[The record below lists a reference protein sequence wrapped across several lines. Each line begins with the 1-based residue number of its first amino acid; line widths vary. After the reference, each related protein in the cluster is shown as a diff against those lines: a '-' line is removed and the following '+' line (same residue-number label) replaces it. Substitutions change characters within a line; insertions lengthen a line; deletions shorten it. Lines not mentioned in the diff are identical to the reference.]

1 MFGCKEYIMKYFYLF
16 IYILFILF
24 TSIYI
29 YLKGVSLKQSMQ
41 KGITIYE
48 NKYEDLPMFS
58 TLNTE
63 VNGILVEI
71 FINYFCSNI

>member
-29 YLKGVSLKQSMQ
+29 YIKGVSLKQSMQ

-48 NKYEDLPMFS
+48 NKYEDLPMFN

>member
-1 MFGCKEYIMKYFYLF
+1 MFGCKEYIIKYF
-16 IYILFILF
+16 
-24 TSIYI
+24 

-48 NKYEDLPMFS
+48 NRYEDLAMFN

-63 VNGILVEI
+63 VNDVLVEL

>member
-1 MFGCKEYIMKYFYLF
+1 
-16 IYILFILF
+16 
-24 TSIYI
+24 
-29 YLKGVSLKQSMQ
+29 MQ

-48 NKYEDLPMFS
+48 NKYEDLPMFN

-63 VNGILVEI
+63 VNILVEL

>member
-1 MFGCKEYIMKYFYLF
+1 MQRIHHQVFIYLKGYIYLF
-16 IYILFILF
+16 IYL
-24 TSIYI
+24 SI

-41 KGITIYE
+41 KRITIYE
-48 NKYEDLPMFS
+48 NKYEDLPMFN

-63 VNGILVEI
+63 VNDILVEL

>member
-1 MFGCKEYIMKYFYLF
+1 MFECKEYIIKYF
-16 IYILFILF
+16 
-24 TSIYI
+24 

-41 KGITIYE
+41 KEITIYE
-48 NKYEDLPMFS
+48 NKYEDLPMFN

-63 VNGILVEI
+63 VNDILVEL

>member
-48 NKYEDLPMFS
+48 NKYEDLPMFN